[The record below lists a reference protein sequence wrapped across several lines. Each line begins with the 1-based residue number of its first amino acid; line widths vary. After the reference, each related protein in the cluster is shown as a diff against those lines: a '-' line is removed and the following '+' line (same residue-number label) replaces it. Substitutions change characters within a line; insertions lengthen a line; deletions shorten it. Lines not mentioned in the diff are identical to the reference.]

1 MAPDS
6 PICVAPVGAEAETMQ
21 PSETP
26 TYRPPGAQLAMN
38 TSHASTT
45 PVRPEPAL
53 RKLALAAALALGAA
67 AGLSGTAIAAPV
79 PFSPLIAGQ
88 FDAGGGA
95 DATFYKID
103 NAWKGSTVLWDEDKK
118 QYGSGQPIGT
128 FAWGTGLWG
137 RADFNTIQAA
147 GAAGQAPVTQ
157 SWSGV
162 SGAINYG
169 NLRYNTCHSS
179 LWGNAT
185 PVPFPQTEVGS
196 DPDCGNAEGADPSQD
211 NWTASFA
218 GYIRI
223 VDAGAY
229 NFSVLNDD
237 GFFFS
242 LIGAGGATQSIGRDF
257 LNPRERNGFGTF
269 FDLEPGLYGFELG
282 AWNRRGAGV
291 VDLRW
296 LQGETD
302 DTWELVP
309 VTELLTRNA
318 VPEPSTAL
326 LLLAAAGLF
335 VAGRR
340 RTSAAR
346 ATTAR

>member
-1 MAPDS
+1 MNLSPAPTF
-6 PICVAPVGAEAETMQ
+6 PV
-21 PSETP
+21 P
-26 TYRPPGAQLAMN
+26 R
-38 TSHASTT
+38 AST
-45 PVRPEPAL
+45 L
-53 RKLALAAALALGAA
+53 RSLTMAAVLALGVPLSLAGAAHAA
-67 AGLSGTAIAAPV
+67 AV
-79 PFSPLIAGQ
+79 PFGPLVAGQ

-118 QYGSGQPIGT
+118 EYGRGQPIGS

-137 RADFNTIQAA
+137 RADFDTIQAA
-147 GAAGQAPVTQ
+147 GAAGAAPVQQ

-169 NLRYNTCHSS
+169 NLRYNTCHSAQ
-179 LWGNAT
+179 WGTAT
-185 PVPFPQTEVGS
+185 LVPFAQTEAGS

-211 NWTASFA
+211 NWTARFA

-237 GFFFS
+237 GFYFS
-242 LIGAGGATQSIGRDF
+242 LIGAGGAEQTIGRDF
-257 LNPRERNGFGTF
+257 LNPRDRNGFDTF
-269 FDLEPGLYGFELG
+269 FLLEPGLYGFELG
-282 AWNRRGAGV
+282 SWNRRGAGV

-296 LQGETD
+296 LQGEGD
-302 DTWELVP
+302 DTWDLVP

-318 VPEPSTAL
+318 VPEPSTLL
-326 LLLAAAGLF
+326 LLLAAAALGLQ
-335 VAGRR
+335 RR
-340 RTSAAR
+340 RTSSSARGAAPA
-346 ATTAR
+346 ATAG